1 MEVGKRRLETEKKI
15 CEKKTLLYSVQRML
29 EKIGGDLKERSSRTR
44 RMETLDA
51 CELIHGGNQPAVD
64 GMWLTFINSIKQ
76 KKLKQ
81 YLDNSTKVKK
91 VLPLLVNK
99 SIYSYEKEEKNYM
112 RSISLLYTGG
122 ILSKEKYKHV
132 RNALAFEQSSKSK

>member
-1 MEVGKRRLETEKKI
+1 MEVGKRRLETEKKNLL
-15 CEKKTLLYSVQRML
+15 EKNPTVLSPEDV

-76 KKLKQ
+76 KELKQ

-99 SIYSYEKEEKNYM
+99 SIYSYEKEEKITCAVFHYST
-112 RSISLLYTGG
+112 RVEY
-122 ILSKEKYKHV
+122 
-132 RNALAFEQSSKSK
+132 